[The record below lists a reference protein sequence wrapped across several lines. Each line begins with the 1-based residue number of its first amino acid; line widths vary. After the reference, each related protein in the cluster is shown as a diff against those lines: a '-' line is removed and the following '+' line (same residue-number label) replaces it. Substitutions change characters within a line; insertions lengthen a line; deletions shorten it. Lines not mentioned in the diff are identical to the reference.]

1 MNGRFH
7 TRPLEKPS
15 LDRYVNVT
23 EALLTEEYC
32 CIFNWSYREARKG
45 IKEIG
50 QRDLANA
57 NNISLPGALSIGF
70 VLSILRVFL
79 FFIIFLN
86 FVLFFSVG
94 ITHFN

>member
-23 EALLTEEYC
+23 EALPTEEYY

-50 QRDLANA
+50 QRDLVNA

-70 VLSILRVFL
+70 GLSILGVFYLL
-79 FFIIFLN
+79 FFFY